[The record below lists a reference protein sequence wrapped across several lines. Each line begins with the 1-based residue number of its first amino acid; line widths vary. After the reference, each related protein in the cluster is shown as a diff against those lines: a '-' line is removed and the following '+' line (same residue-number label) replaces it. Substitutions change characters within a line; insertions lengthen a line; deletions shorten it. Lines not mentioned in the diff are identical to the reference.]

1 MNEEIRGLK
10 RAAYAAQELLCKSL
24 LEAAIAAPSDDRTA
38 RNQFEDAM
46 RVLDAMGMCGYGSS
60 ERTVQL
66 ATRGGSS
73 IIEAWKLQDDLELFQ
88 SASLVGNWAT
98 LTELPDGPPAGEPVT
113 EIHEDTAPAP
123 EIAEEAC

>member
-1 MNEEIRGLK
+1 MITELK
-10 RAAYAAQELLCKSL
+10 SAAFEAQARLCKAL
-24 LEAAIAAPSDDRTA
+24 LDAAIAAPDDWNS
-38 RNQFEDAM
+38 RNEFGDAM
-46 RVLDAMGMCGYGSS
+46 RILDGMGACGYGSS

-73 IIEAWKLQDDLELFQ
+73 IIEAWKLQDDLGLFQ